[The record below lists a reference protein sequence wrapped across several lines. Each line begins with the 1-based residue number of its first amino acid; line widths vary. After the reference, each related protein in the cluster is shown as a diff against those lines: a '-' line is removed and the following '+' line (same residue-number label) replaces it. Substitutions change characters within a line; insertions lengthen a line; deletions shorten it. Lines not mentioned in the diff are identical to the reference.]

1 MLFLNVA
8 PLEKI
13 KKLVYEVPAPDKTN
27 NESIKWTK
35 DLINIILKYCVKHQS
50 LVKCMRSNKPY
61 IYEIHLKAPN
71 H

>member
-50 LVKCMRSNKPY
+50 LVKRSGQINY
-61 IYEIHLKAPN
+61 IFVKYT
-71 H
+71 

>member
-35 DLINIILKYCVKHQS
+35 DLINIILKYCANHQS
-50 LVKCMRSNKPY
+50 LVKRMRSNKLY
-61 IYEIHLKAPN
+61 ICEIYLKAPN

>member
-50 LVKCMRSNKPY
+50 LVKRMWSNKLY
-61 IYEIHLKAPN
+61 ICEIHLKAPN